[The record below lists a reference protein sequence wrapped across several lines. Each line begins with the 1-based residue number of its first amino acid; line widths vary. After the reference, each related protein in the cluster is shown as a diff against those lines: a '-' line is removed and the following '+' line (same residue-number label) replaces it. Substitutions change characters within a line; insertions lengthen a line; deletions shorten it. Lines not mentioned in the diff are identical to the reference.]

1 MPSLSRG
8 RTTIPLGDPA
18 SNRLVPDAD
27 PATLSA
33 VLIREIDPPKEDEAI
48 EWYLLTSLPVR
59 SVSDE
64 EQVLDNT

>member
-1 MPSLSRG
+1 
-8 RTTIPLGDPA
+8 
-18 SNRLVPDAD
+18 LVPDAD